1 MRIMCMKTEF
11 LMIVNVVI
19 MNKMKLRRLI
29 VKQLYIYLNQGNA
42 YINNMLR
49 IGLRLDTGVIRPK
62 MMNNNTSYNID
73 IEKYVQNNVGEVN

>member
-19 MNKMKLRRLI
+19 MNMMKLRGLI

-42 YINNMLR
+42 YLNNMLR
-49 IGLRLDTGVIRPK
+49 IGLPLDTGIIRPK

>member
-1 MRIMCMKTEF
+1 
-11 LMIVNVVI
+11 MIVNVVI
-19 MNKMKLRRLI
+19 MNMMKLRGLI

-42 YINNMLR
+42 YLNNMLR
-49 IGLRLDTGVIRPK
+49 IGLPLDTGIIRPK

>member
-1 MRIMCMKTEF
+1 
-11 LMIVNVVI
+11 
-19 MNKMKLRRLI
+19 
-29 VKQLYIYLNQGNA
+29 
-42 YINNMLR
+42 MLR